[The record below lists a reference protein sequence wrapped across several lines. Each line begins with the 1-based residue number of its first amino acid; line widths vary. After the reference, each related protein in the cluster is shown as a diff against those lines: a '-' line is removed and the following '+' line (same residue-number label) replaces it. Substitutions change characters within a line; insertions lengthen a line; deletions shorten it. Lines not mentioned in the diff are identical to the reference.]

1 MPLLSDKDRAFL
13 VDHLEGALVGAVRIL
28 FFTQSMACQFCKET
42 EAILGELADLS
53 DKISLSVYDFV
64 ADKAVA
70 DEYAVDKIPA
80 TVVMSDVDHGV
91 RFFGIPSGY
100 EFTSLVEAVIDVS
113 KGTTDLSA
121 ETLASLAQLQDPI
134 HMQVYVTP
142 TCPYCPAAVRM
153 AHSLAIASDM
163 ITADMVESVE
173 FPHLA
178 NKYRVQG
185 VPQTVIN
192 ETTFLEGAAPEPLLV
207 AKVKEAAGLM
217 TAQEVEELLT
227 QLSQGQTPQA
237 G

>member
-53 DKISLSVYDFV
+53 DKISLSIYDFV
-64 ADKAVA
+64 TDKAVA

-91 RFFGIPSGY
+91 RFYGIPSGY
-100 EFTSLVEAVIDVS
+100 EFTSLVEAVVDVS

-121 ETLASLAQLQDPI
+121 ETLASLAQLKDPI

-142 TCPYCPAAVRM
+142 T
-153 AHSLAIASDM
+153 
-163 ITADMVESVE
+163 
-173 FPHLA
+173 
-178 NKYRVQG
+178 
-185 VPQTVIN
+185 
-192 ETTFLEGAAPEPLLV
+192 
-207 AKVKEAAGLM
+207 
-217 TAQEVEELLT
+217 
-227 QLSQGQTPQA
+227 
-237 G
+237 

>member
-91 RFFGIPSGY
+91 RFYGIPSGY
-100 EFTSLVEAVIDVS
+100 EFTSLVEAVVDVS

-121 ETLASLAQLQDPI
+121 ETLASLAQLKDPI

-142 TCPYCPAAVRM
+142 T
-153 AHSLAIASDM
+153 
-163 ITADMVESVE
+163 
-173 FPHLA
+173 
-178 NKYRVQG
+178 
-185 VPQTVIN
+185 
-192 ETTFLEGAAPEPLLV
+192 
-207 AKVKEAAGLM
+207 
-217 TAQEVEELLT
+217 
-227 QLSQGQTPQA
+227 
-237 G
+237 